1 MAFVYEV
8 NGQKV
13 EFENE
18 PSDADIDE
26 AARSLGAPPAPA
38 EAAQPGGE
46 DLAASAAQTAL
57 SAGMSV
63 GPTGLKELGQAGV
76 QAVKPFAQAAA
87 GPTAAAYRAYP
98 LIAPAVDAVGLAT
111 MGVPPVAASQSAMG
125 LYDKYKGAVEGAKEV
140 SKFTSQGAPTTGPTG
155 SVYPE
160 TVPGFREM
168 QKANPAVAQ
177 KLSEVYQTGGGNNA
191 VKAWLSGPEG
201 QAAMR
206 DPRFA
211 AAAES
216 YMGKV
221 PGVMGQVGR
230 VVGPVARGAAKALGP
245 VGMGMNLYD
254 AGQMARETQLGER
267 LAQGQGRMA
276 ENAFRGGMNM
286 SYQGPQLAPQE
297 AQNVLQSGSA
307 RDIKYFGGEDQ
318 LKQMIRKKA
327 AEKVFGPVAP
337 GSF

>member
-13 EFENE
+13 EFDRE

-26 AARSLGAPPAPA
+26 AARGLGAPAPA
-38 EAAQPGGE
+38 DAKGAD
-46 DLAASAAQTAL
+46 DLAASAAQTAA
-57 SAGMSV
+57 SAGMSM
-63 GPTGLKELGQAGV
+63 GPTGLKELGQAGM
-76 QAVKPFAQAAA
+76 AAAKPLAQASV
-87 GPTAAAYRAYP
+87 GPVAAAYKAYP
-98 LIAPAVDAVGLAT
+98 VLAPAVDALGLAT
-111 MGVPPVAASQSAMG
+111 VGVPPVAATQSAMG
-125 LYDKYKGAVEGAKEV
+125 MYDKYKGAMEAGKEV
-140 SKFTSQGAPTTGPTG
+140 SKFTSQGAVTTAPTG
-155 SVYPE
+155 SAYPE

-191 VKAWLSGPEG
+191 VRAWLAGPEG
-201 QAAMR
+201 QAAMK

-211 AAAES
+211 AAAEQ
-216 YMGKV
+216 YAGKV

-230 VVGPVARGAAKALGP
+230 VAGPVLKGAAKALGP

-254 AGQMARETQLGER
+254 AGQMARETQLGQR
-267 LAQGQGRMA
+267 LAQGQGQGA
-276 ENAFRGGMNM
+276 EQAFRAGPVQN
-286 SYQGPQLAPQE
+286 YQGPQLAPQE
-297 AQNVLQSGSA
+297 AQNVLQSGSQ

>member
-1 MAFVYEV
+1 MSEYVTDPEILKQLQGSAE
-8 NGQKV
+8 
-13 EFENE
+13 
-18 PSDADIDE
+18 
-26 AARSLGAPPAPA
+26 PA
-38 EAAQPGGE
+38 ESEYVTDPAVLAQLNSGTPEPQGSVAG
-46 DLAASAAQTAL
+46 SAAQTAL
-57 SAGMSV
+57 SAGMSM

-87 GPTAAAYRAYP
+87 GPTAAIYRAHP
-98 LIAPAVDAVGLAT
+98 ILAPAIDAAGLAT
-111 MGVPPVAASQSAMG
+111 VGVPPVAASQSAMG
-125 LYDKYKGAVEGAKEV
+125 LYDKYKGAVEAGKEV
-140 SKFTSQGAPTTGPTG
+140 SKFTSQGAVTTNPATG
-155 SVYPE
+155 SAYPE

-221 PGVMGQVGR
+221 PGAMAQVGK
-230 VVGPVARGAAKALGP
+230 VVGPLARGAARVAGP

-254 AGQMARETQLGER
+254 AGQIARETQLGQR

-276 ENAFRGGMNM
+276 QNTFRNGMNM
-286 SYQGPQLAPQE
+286 TYQGPQLSPQE
-297 AQNVLQSGSA
+297 AQNMLELGSP
-307 RDIKYFGGEDQ
+307 RDIKYFGGEDR
-318 LKQMIRKKA
+318 LRELMRKKA
-327 AEKVFGPVAP
+327 AEKVLGPIAP

>member
-1 MAFVYEV
+1 MSFVYEV

-13 EFENE
+13 EFETE
-18 PSDADIDE
+18 PTEADIDE
-26 AARSLGAPPAPA
+26 AARSIGAPAPA
-38 EAAQPGGE
+38 ESKSSE
-46 DLAASAAQTAL
+46 DLAASAAQTAV

-63 GPTGLKELGQAGV
+63 GSTGLKELGQAGV
-76 QAVKPFAQAAA
+76 AAAKPFAQAAV
-87 GPTAAAYRAYP
+87 GPTAAVYRAHP
-98 LIAPAVDAVGLAT
+98 LIASAVDAVGLAT
-111 MGVPPVAASQSAMG
+111 VGVPPVAASQSAMG
-125 LYDKYKGAVEGAKEV
+125 LYDKYKGAVEAGKEV
-140 SKFTSQGAPTTGPTG
+140 SKFTSQGAVTTAPTG
-155 SVYPE
+155 SAYPE

-201 QAAMR
+201 QAAMK

-230 VVGPVARGAAKALGP
+230 VVGPVLKGVAKAAGP

-254 AGQMARETQLGER
+254 AGQVARETQLGER
-267 LAQGQGRMA
+267 LAQGQGKLA
-276 ENAFRGGMNM
+276 QQAFRNGPVQ
-286 SYQGPQLAPQE
+286 SYQGPQLSPQE
-297 AQNVLQSGSA
+297 AQNMLQSGSP
-307 RDIKYFGGEDQ
+307 RDIQYFGGKDRLQE
-318 LKQMIRKKA
+318 LIRKKA
-327 AEKVFGPVAP
+327 AEKVLGPVAP